1 MKLDPNV
8 DDWFEIEYKNGKPVI
23 ALSDVTLD
31 REELVALI
39 NVLDN
44 SSSLKKPGTKFR
56 WDDEP
61 FITINEYTGRR
72 ALLMDTDDKPNRL
85 YAVSLLDGGVVF
97 WDIDE
102 VNTFSVEFIIEQ

>member
-8 DDWFEIEYKNGKPVI
+8 DEWFDIEYKNGKPVI
-23 ALSDVTLD
+23 ALSDLTLD

-56 WDDEP
+56 WDDDP
-61 FITINEYTGRR
+61 FMTINENVGRR
-72 ALLMDTDDKPNRL
+72 ALMKETDGRNTL
-85 YAVSLLDGGVVF
+85 YAVSLRTGDVVF